1 MIVMAVSTLGPFD
14 SGLLPGIQAALEAC
28 FPVEVTAGCA
38 LALPMEAYD
47 AGRDQWNSPV
57 LLKYVLAA
65 TPAGARLH
73 LALTMED
80 LYIPMLTFVYGQ
92 AQLGG
97 RAAIVSLARLRQEY
111 YRLPANAALLQARAR
126 KEAVHET
133 GHLFGLVH
141 CEAETCA
148 MRLSTTVRQID
159 MKSDLLCAS
168 CAEQAWGNAV

>member
-1 MIVMAVSTLGPFD
+1 MAVSTLGPFNA
-14 SGLLPGIQAALEAC
+14 GLLPGIQAALESC
-28 FPVEVTAGCA
+28 FPVEITTGP
-38 LALPMEAYD
+38 ALPLLPAAFD
-47 AGRDQWNSPV
+47 AGREQWNSPM
-57 LLKYVLAA
+57 LLKSVLEA
-65 TPAGARLH
+65 TPPGARHH
-73 LALTMED
+73 LALTSED

-97 RAAIVSLARLRQEY
+97 QAAIVSMARLRQEY
-111 YRLPANAALLQARAR
+111 YRLPSNPALLQARVR

-141 CEAETCA
+141 CEVETCA

-168 CAEQAWGNAV
+168 CAAQAWENAV